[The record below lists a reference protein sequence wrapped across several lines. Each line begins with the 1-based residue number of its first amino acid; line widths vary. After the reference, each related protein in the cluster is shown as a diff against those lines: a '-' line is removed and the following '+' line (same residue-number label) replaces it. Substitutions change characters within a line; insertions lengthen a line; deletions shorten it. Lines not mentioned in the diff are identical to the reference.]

1 MDSQN
6 RAIRAVLSEMS
17 TDRAIATIRA
27 FRLPE
32 KEEICIIEKE
42 VFDLSYTQICR
53 KYGFSPEV
61 VKKARRRAFEKI
73 ADAIVYE
80 KERARGG

>member
-1 MDSQN
+1 MNSQN
-6 RAIRAVLSEMS
+6 RAIRALLSSMS
-17 TDRAIATIRA
+17 TDRAIDTIRA

-32 KEEICIIEKE
+32 KEEICLIEKE
-42 VFDLSYTQICR
+42 VFDRSYTQICR
-53 KYGFSPEV
+53 EYGFSPEA

-73 ADAIVYE
+73 VDAIAYE